1 MVFVDKQNKAMKEGF
16 FFFFFGIFF
25 WRETKEELQ
34 ITLFALMTRKGGYI
48 FQMLELLQQWEYTIE
63 YVRF

>member
-34 ITLFALMTRKGGYI
+34 ITLFALMTRKEGYI
-48 FQMLELLQQWEYTIE
+48 FQMLELLQQ
-63 YVRF
+63 